1 MKADEAKKII
11 KEAIGEIR
19 GLMRQEKWKEAHRAC
34 LEILRFDPEN
44 IKIIRLKNKIEK
56 AVKKINR
63 GSIEQDLKNLE
74 PLWKEK
80 KYQELLE
87 YLKKLQPYA
96 VDVPKIS
103 GLIIKAGKEYQKQLL
118 AEQEQYLQQELKQI
132 NDLAAASKFADAV
145 KAADKLLA
153 LHLDEEKIRE
163 VLKTLKRDWIEYEL
177 RQNQGLTGG
186 EKYEDILLFY
196 QGLLHIDGKSDK
208 IKKLIGVTKK
218 KYQVYRVQQKRELIY
233 KQLEKIKTLYQMGRY
248 EQVMELT
255 EEILGIDP
263 LNKEAK
269 FYLVKAGRKAEKTL
283 DREIFLQMKNA
294 RSQLK
299 SEMRLNRKNVTRI

>member
-1 MKADEAKKII
+1 MRTDEAKKMV
-11 KEAIGEIR
+11 KEAIGEIKD
-19 GLMRQEKWKEAHRAC
+19 LIKQEKWKDAHRAC

-56 AVKKINR
+56 AVRKINR
-63 GSIEQDLKNLE
+63 GSIEQDLRNLE

-96 VDVPKIS
+96 ADVPKIS

-118 AEQEQYLQQELKQI
+118 SQQKQYLQQELKEI
-132 NDLAAASKFADAV
+132 NDLAAATKYADAV
-145 KAADKLLA
+145 KTADKLLA
-153 LHLDEEKIRE
+153 LQLDEEKIRE
-163 VLKTLKRDWIEYEL
+163 VLKKLKSDWIASEL
-177 RQNQGLTGG
+177 QQNQALTGG

-196 QGLLHIDGKSDK
+196 QGLLHIDGKSDRV
-208 IKKLIGVTKK
+208 KKLIDTTKK

-248 EQVMELT
+248 EQVMDLT
-255 EEILGIDP
+255 EEIVSIDP
-263 LNKEAK
+263 SNKEAK
-269 FYLVKAGRKAEKTL
+269 FYLAKAGKKAEKAL

-299 SEMRLNRKNVTRI
+299 AEMKLNRKNVTRI